1 LELKIRLVLPD
12 FVTKTDI
19 HYRRKMYEAN
29 HATGADSQYS
39 SKTIRNKQQ
48 DSFNTLFS
56 SAATELQT
64 QNVLRL
70 PTGCKSLVN
79 LLDGGIEAGVI
90 TQVYGPPG
98 SGKTQL
104 CHTLSVVM
112 PSNYRVI
119 YIDSE
124 GSFRPER
131 IKEIANARGFDF
143 KQILQRILVTK
154 ALDIKQLES
163 RIEAACSKIDSD
175 NRIKLLI
182 VDSIIYH
189 YRAECAGRSKLPE
202 KIQRLNK
209 YMHLLLKTASS
220 NAVAV
225 VVTNHQTQS
234 SVDGTYNRVAPLGGN
249 AMSYASKYRVHLEY
263 RSAYRHARLD
273 LGPCPTQDDVSF
285 AINKRGF
292 TDVADVWSVL

>member
-1 LELKIRLVLPD
+1 LFTPNFTTNKGE
-12 FVTKTDI
+12 
-19 HYRRKMYEAN
+19 
-29 HATGADSQYS
+29 
-39 SKTIRNKQQ
+39 SK
-48 DSFNTLFS
+48 TLFS
-56 SAATELQT
+56 TAAAELRRQDI
-64 QNVLRL
+64 LRF
-70 PTGCKSLVN
+70 PTGCKSLDN

-104 CHTLSVVM
+104 CHTLCVM
-112 PSNYRVI
+112 VPHNYNAI
-119 YIDSE
+119 YIDTE

-131 IKEIANARGFDF
+131 IQAIVKARGFDS
-143 KQILQRILVTK
+143 KQILQRILITK

-163 RIEAACSKIDSD
+163 RIEAACSKIYSDSD
-175 NRIKLLI
+175 SKIKLLI

-234 SVDGTYNRVAPLGGN
+234 SVDGISNRVVPLGGN
-249 AMSYASKYRVHLEY
+249 AVSYASKYRVHLDY
-263 RSAYRHARLD
+263 RRARLD
-273 LGPCPTQDDVSF
+273 LGPCPPHDISF
-285 AINKRGF
+285 TINERGF
-292 TDVADVWSVL
+292 TDVADG

>member
-1 LELKIRLVLPD
+1 MFIPNK
-12 FVTKTDI
+12 
-19 HYRRKMYEAN
+19 
-29 HATGADSQYS
+29 GDS
-39 SKTIRNKQQ
+39 K
-48 DSFNTLFS
+48 TLFS
-56 SAATELQT
+56 TAAAELRKQDI
-64 QNVLRL
+64 LHFS
-70 PTGCKSLVN
+70 TGCNSLDN

-104 CHTLSVVM
+104 CHTLSVM
-112 PSNYRVI
+112 LSSYYMVI

-131 IKEIANARGFDF
+131 IKEIAKTRGFNS

-163 RIEAACSKIDSD
+163 RIEAACSKIDSV
-175 NRIKLLI
+175 NKIKLLI

-189 YRAECAGRSKLPE
+189 YRAEYAGRSKLPE

-234 SVDGTYNRVAPLGGN
+234 SVDGSYNRVAPLGGY
-249 AMSYASKYRVHLEY
+249 AVSYASKYRVHLDYRGGY
-263 RSAYRHARLD
+263 RSVKLD
-273 LGPCPTQDDVSF
+273 LGPCPPQDDISF
-285 AINKRGF
+285 AINERGF
-292 TDVADVWSVL
+292 TDVADD

>member
-1 LELKIRLVLPD
+1 LVLPD
-12 FVTKTDI
+12 FVMKTDI
-19 HYRRKMYEAN
+19 HYRRKTYEAN
-29 HATGADSQYS
+29 YATGADSQYS
-39 SKTIRNKQQ
+39 SKAIRNKQQ
-48 DSFNTLFS
+48 DSFNTVFS

-64 QNVLRL
+64 QNVVRL
-70 PTGCKSLVN
+70 PTGCKSLDN
-79 LLDGGIEAGVI
+79 LLYGGIEAGVV

-104 CHTLSVVM
+104 CHTLCVM
-112 PSNYRVI
+112 LPPNYNAI

-131 IKEIANARGFDF
+131 IKEIAKARGFDS

-163 RIEAACSKIDSD
+163 RIESACSKIDSD
-175 NRIKLLI
+175 SDSKIKLLI

-234 SVDGTYNRVAPLGGN
+234 SVDGTYNRVVPLGGN
-249 AMSYASKYRVHLEY
+249 VMSYASKYRIHLDY
-263 RSAYRHARLD
+263 RGGYRCARLD
-273 LGPCPTQDDVSF
+273 LGPCPPQNDISF

-292 TDVADVWSVL
+292 TGVADD

>member
-1 LELKIRLVLPD
+1 
-12 FVTKTDI
+12 
-19 HYRRKMYEAN
+19 MYEAN

-39 SKTIRNKQQ
+39 SKTIN
-48 DSFNTLFS
+48 NTIFS
-56 SAATELQT
+56 TAATELSR

-70 PTGCKSLVN
+70 PTGCKSLDK
-79 LLDGGIEAGVI
+79 LLDGGMETGVI

-98 SGKTQL
+98 CGKTQL
-104 CHTLSVVM
+104 CHTLSVM
-112 PSNYRVI
+112 LPSDYMVI

-131 IKEIANARGFDF
+131 IKEIANARGFDS

-163 RIEAACSKIDSD
+163 RIEAACSKIDS
-175 NRIKLLI
+175 NNKIKLLI

-209 YMHLLLKTASS
+209 YMHLLLKTAAS
-220 NAVAV
+220 NAVGV

-234 SVDGTYNRVAPLGGN
+234 SVDGTYNRVVPLGGN
-249 AMSYASKYRVHLEY
+249 VVSYASKYRIHLDY
-263 RSAYRHARLD
+263 RGGYRCARLD
-273 LGPCPTQDDVSF
+273 LGPCPPQDDISF
-285 AINKRGF
+285 AINERGF
-292 TDVADVWSVL
+292 TDVADD

>member
-1 LELKIRLVLPD
+1 MVSPD
-12 FVTKTDI
+12 FVTRSHRKT
-19 HYRRKMYEAN
+19 Y
-29 HATGADSQYS
+29 DSQS
-39 SKTIRNKQQ
+39 IENKQH
-48 DSFNTLFS
+48 DFFNTVFS
-56 SAATELQT
+56 TAATELQI
-64 QNVLRL
+64 QNVVRL
-70 PTGCKSLVN
+70 PTGCKSLDN

-124 GSFRPER
+124 GNFRPER
-131 IKEIANARGFDF
+131 VKEIARARGFNS

-175 NRIKLLI
+175 SKIKLLI

-189 YRAECAGRSKLPE
+189 YRAEYSGRSKLPE

-209 YMHLLLKTASS
+209 YMHLLLKTA
-220 NAVAV
+220 
-225 VVTNHQTQS
+225 
-234 SVDGTYNRVAPLGGN
+234 
-249 AMSYASKYRVHLEY
+249 K
-263 RSAYRHARLD
+263 
-273 LGPCPTQDDVSF
+273 
-285 AINKRGF
+285 
-292 TDVADVWSVL
+292 W

>member
-1 LELKIRLVLPD
+1 MFTPNFTNKGE
-12 FVTKTDI
+12 
-19 HYRRKMYEAN
+19 
-29 HATGADSQYS
+29 
-39 SKTIRNKQQ
+39 SK
-48 DSFNTLFS
+48 TLFS
-56 SAATELQT
+56 TAAAELRKQDT
-64 QNVLRL
+64 VRF
-70 PTGCKSLVN
+70 PTGCNSLDN
-79 LLDGGIEAGVI
+79 LLNGGVEAGVI

-104 CHTLSVVM
+104 CYTLCVM
-112 PSNYRVI
+112 LPSDYGAI
-119 YIDSE
+119 YIDTE

-131 IKEIANARGFDF
+131 IKEIANARGFDS

-154 ALDIKQLES
+154 ALDIKQMES

-175 NRIKLLI
+175 SDNKIKLLI

-234 SVDGTYNRVAPLGGN
+234 SVDGTYNRVAPLGGY
-249 AMSYASKYRVHLEY
+249 AVSYASKYRIHLDY
-263 RSAYRHARLD
+263 RGARLD
-273 LGPCPTQDDVSF
+273 LGPCPPQDDISF
-285 AINKRGF
+285 AINERGF
-292 TDVADVWSVL
+292 TDVADG